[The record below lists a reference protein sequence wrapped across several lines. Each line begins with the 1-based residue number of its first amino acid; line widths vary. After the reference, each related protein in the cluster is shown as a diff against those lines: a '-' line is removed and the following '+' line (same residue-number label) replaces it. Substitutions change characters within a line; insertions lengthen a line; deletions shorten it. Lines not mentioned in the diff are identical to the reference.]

1 MEKGIEPINNAAEEE
16 EEVQITA
23 MVLLIVISLKWRDN
37 SCQQYF
43 HTVAWFTLCFH
54 EVTMGPRADFHS
66 FKRARARGGGGIS
79 SGVQSAPPSELW
91 QGLDVRVKDF
101 HTK

>member
-1 MEKGIEPINNAAEEE
+1 MQTLNTEDEEPELEEGIEPINNAAEEE
-16 EEVQITA
+16 EEVQITE

-66 FKRARARGGGGIS
+66 FKRGGGGEKFL
-79 SGVQSAPPSELW
+79 V
-91 QGLDVRVKDF
+91 VCKR
-101 HTK
+101 HH